1 MERLIIDS
9 INIRLVSDVNVGSFL
24 SGGIDSSLVSKIM
37 SEVSEKKINTY
48 SVGFLE
54 RDFDESKEAKEIAK
68 NIGSNHHEII
78 GKDELLKVFEKL
90 PEIYDEPFADSSQI
104 PTTIISNYS
113 KKSAGVILSGDGVM
127 NYLVDIQIYE
137 AEKNLNEKAI
147 LKL

>member
-1 MERLIIDS
+1 MEKLITDS

-24 SGGIDSSLVSKIM
+24 SGGVDSSLVSKIM

-54 RDFDESKEAKEIAK
+54 RDFDESKDAREIAK

-78 GKDELLKVFEKL
+78 IGKNELLEVFEKL

-113 KKSAGVILSGDGVM
+113 KRVQVLFYLEMGVM
-127 NYLVDIQIYE
+127 NYLVDI
-137 AEKNLNEKAI
+137 ADI
-147 LKL
+147 LKQKKI